1 MKKSKEIISWI
12 SFISSIIIG
21 FLALFLPP
29 IGIIDKSV
37 LWFIAQMLLFSAN
50 ILGINYNVFNAD
62 KVSQSK

>member
-1 MKKSKEIISWI
+1 MKKSKEIIAWI
-12 SFISSIIIG
+12 SFVSSIIIG

-50 ILGINYNVFNAD
+50 ILGINYNVFNTD